1 MLMVI
6 ATVLKS
12 RRKLRSHYP
21 LQKVEPKN
29 PLQKVEPKSL
39 PHRFFWR
46 VSSKRVVLRPF
57 GRTTESSPFQL
68 TTRAD

>member
-21 LQKVEPKN
+21 LEKA
-29 PLQKVEPKSL
+29 EPKSL

-46 VSSKRVVLRPF
+46 VSSKRVVIRPF

-68 TTRAD
+68 TTRAVEAWL